1 MKSNP
6 VIPPVSPAAPEDIQA
21 ITEICR
27 DYTEGWFTANEER
40 MRRSLH
46 PQLVK
51 RTIWHDLQKGTWQPG
66 NSHSAE
72 AMVGYTRDG
81 GGSAL
86 TESEKAFEIVVLDVF
101 RDIAT
106 VKVHSYPYMDYLHLV
121 KINERWSIL
130 NCLYE
135 VRVGEQT
142 FA

>member
-1 MKSNP
+1 MKDNH
-6 VIPPVSPAAPEDIQA
+6 VVPPVQQATAEDIQA
-21 ITEICR
+21 ITEASR
-27 DYTEGWFTANEER
+27 DYAEGWFTADAEQ

-51 RTIWHDLQKGTWQPG
+51 RTIWHDLQKDTWQPS
-66 NSHSAE
+66 NSHDAE
-72 AMVGYTRDG
+72 SMVGITRNG

-86 TESEKAFEIVVLDVF
+86 AESEKVFEIVVLDVF

-106 VKVHSYPYMDYLHLV
+106 VKVYSYPYMDYLHLV
-121 KINERWSIL
+121 KINDRWSIL

>member
-1 MKSNP
+1 MKDNL
-6 VIPPVSPAAPEDIQA
+6 VIPSVAPATPEDIQA
-21 ITEICR
+21 ITEASR
-27 DYTEGWFTANEER
+27 DYAEGWFTADAER

-51 RTIWHDLQKGTWQPG
+51 RTIWHDLQNGTWQPG
-66 NSHSAE
+66 ISHDAE
-72 AMVGYTRDG
+72 DMVGYTRDG

-86 TESEKAFEIVVLDVF
+86 PESEKAFEIVVLDVF

-106 VKVHSYPYMDYLHLV
+106 VKVNSYPYMDYLHLV
-121 KINERWSIL
+121 KINDCWSIL

-142 FA
+142 EP

>member
-1 MKSNP
+1 MKNNSA
-6 VIPPVSPAAPEDIQA
+6 IPSVPQATPEDIQA
-21 ITEICR
+21 ITEASR
-27 DYTEGWFTANEER
+27 DYAEGWFTANAEQ

-51 RTIWHDLQKGTWQPG
+51 RTIWHDLQTGTWQPS
-66 NSHSAE
+66 NSHDAE
-72 AMVGYTRDG
+72 SMVGITRDG

-86 TESEKAFEIVVLDVF
+86 PESEKAFEIVVLDVF

-106 VKVHSYPYMDYLHLV
+106 VKVYSYPYMDYLHLV
-121 KINERWSIL
+121 KINDRWSIL

-135 VRVGEQT
+135 VRVGEQI

>member
-1 MKSNP
+1 MNDKP
-6 VIPPVSPAAPEDIQA
+6 GTPAVSPAAPEDLKA
-21 ITEICR
+21 IEAASR
-27 DYTEGWFTANEER
+27 DYAEGWFTADEER

-51 RTIWHDLQKGTWQPG
+51 RTIWHDLQKDTWQP
-66 NSHSAE
+66 SHASDAE
-72 AMVGYTRDG
+72 MMAGYTRVG

-86 TESEKAFEIVVLDVF
+86 PESEKVFEIVILDIF

-106 VKVHSYPYMDYLHLV
+106 VKVSSYPYMDYLHLA
-121 KINERWSIL
+121 KIHDRWLIV
-130 NCLYE
+130 NVLYE